1 MAALHRRAQSI
12 PKMPFGQNCY
22 LTEEAGVSVPG
33 RQNEDWCWMLQ
44 EVFSFLVIY
53 MSEAGSVQGRSELSV
68 AGSM

>member
-1 MAALHRRAQSI
+1 MFQ
-12 PKMPFGQNCY
+12 
-22 LTEEAGVSVPG
+22 VPG